1 MNEIFFSLN
10 YHFICLQFSNLALMS
25 TSPITCNMYNVHT
38 WFFVRCH
45 KINVPGIAQYV
56 QLSKCLEVGN
66 VETPTYHYNKKLLTD
81 L

>member
-1 MNEIFFSLN
+1 
-10 YHFICLQFSNLALMS
+10 MS

-66 VETPTYHYNKKLLTD
+66 VETPIIITKNF
-81 L
+81 